1 MKKIQEALKER
12 ILILDGPMGTM
23 IQNENLKEE
32 DYRGEKFKSSSI
44 LLKGNNDIL
53 NLTKKKLIYDI
64 FC

>member
-32 DYRGEKFKSSSI
+32 DYGVKN
-44 LLKGNNDIL
+44 LKQ
-53 NLTKKKLIYDI
+53 KYSAQRK
-64 FC
+64 